1 MDDSSIEVHED
12 DEEETGGSR
21 RRKLTQGHI
30 VTKLCRELAVGEKSQ
45 VQLAEEYDVAQSS
58 ISTFKKRHAER
69 IREIQQ
75 NLDNEFA
82 GLWIAEKAN
91 RIAEYQADV
100 EMIGSTTKAD
110 LLRVKATILKAVS
123 EELGQLPARVNVT
136 VTNPVTYIVKGVDVD
151 DLT

>member
-1 MDDSSIEVHED
+1 MDDSSIEEP
-12 DEEETGGSR
+12 ETEETR
-21 RRKLTQGHI
+21 PRKLTQGHI
-30 VTKLCRELAVGEKSQ
+30 VTKLCRELAVAEKSQ
-45 VQLAEEYDVAQSS
+45 VQLAEEYGVAQSS
-58 ISTFKKRHAER
+58 ISTFKKRHQER
-69 IREIQQ
+69 IKQIQQ
-75 NLDNEFA
+75 NLDDEFA

-100 EMIGSTTKAD
+100 EMIGTTSKAD

-136 VTNPVTYIVKGVDVD
+136 VTNPVTYIVKGANPE

>member
-1 MDDSSIEVHED
+1 MDIEDTEGLPEGDVPENRH
-12 DEEETGGSR
+12 
-21 RRKLTQGHI
+21 KLSPGHI
-30 VTKLCRELAVGEKSQ
+30 VNKLCRELAVAEKPQ
-45 VQLAEEYDVAQSS
+45 VQLSEEYGVSQSA
-58 ISTFKKRHAER
+58 ISQFKARHKDR
-69 IREIQQ
+69 IEAIR
-75 NLDNEFA
+75 NKLDDEFA

-100 EMIGSTTKAD
+100 EFIGATTKAD

-136 VTNPVTYIVKGVDVD
+136 VTNPVTYVVKGVDPD